1 MSMSPNDTGAFYWTA
16 AGPPVARAP
25 AAPRAALAVKR
36 GLDVILAAGLLVA
49 AAPILL
55 AAAVAIRATS
65 RGPAFFVHDRVGY
78 RCRRFSMIKLRT
90 MVAGAEREEARLAA
104 AAGGRIFFKV
114 QDDPR
119 VTAVGRVLRR
129 FSLDELPQ
137 LVNVLRGDMS
147 LVGPRPLLVSDLQRF
162 PSYRQRR
169 RFSMKPG
176 LTGLWQVSGRSLL
189 SDQERIRLDDEYV
202 AGWSLGRDLAIV
214 ARTVPA
220 VLSGR
225 GAE

>member
-1 MSMSPNDTGAFYWTA
+1 MSTSPNDTGAFYWPA
-16 AGPPVARAP
+16 AGAPVVSAP
-25 AAPRAALAVKR
+25 AARRPALAVKR
-36 GLDVILAAGLLVA
+36 LLDVVLAAGLLVV
-49 AAPILL
+49 AAPLLL
-55 AAAVAIRATS
+55 AAAAAIRLSS
-65 RGPAFFVHDRVGY
+65 RGPAFFVQDRIGY
-78 RCRRFSMIKLRT
+78 GCRRFSMIKLRT

-104 AAGGRIFFKV
+104 AASGRIFFKI

-147 LVGPRPLLVSDLQRF
+147 LVGPRPLLVSDLRRF
-162 PSYRQRR
+162 PVYRQRR

-189 SDQERIRLDDEYV
+189 SDQERMRLDDEYV
-202 AGWSLGRDLAIV
+202 AGWSLAGDLAILMK
-214 ARTVPA
+214 TVPA

-225 GAE
+225 GAG